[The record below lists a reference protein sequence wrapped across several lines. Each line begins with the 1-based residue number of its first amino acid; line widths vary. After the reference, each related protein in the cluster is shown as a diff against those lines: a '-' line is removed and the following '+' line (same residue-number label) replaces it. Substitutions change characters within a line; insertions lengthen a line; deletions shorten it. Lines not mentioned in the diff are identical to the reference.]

1 MSRTAEAADKTSVNA
16 QQRRRLHQY
25 KLSFYVV
32 TFGLQC
38 ADVVSDIQAEVTYF
52 VGGSRGGGGNGTDSF
67 ALRCL
72 LQDSGSQQLG
82 DVFNVCY
89 ALHAV
94 ASLLVSIIVLRR
106 VAALFQNL
114 QKRLTKKSAGSKK
127 AKRRSTTSS
136 AKLAKLATQRAATE
150 MAIGEENRTN
160 SGDGVS
166 RQHSPAA
173 HVNADQS
180 AFRHCRRRSCWIRSR
195 PRKSCSRT

>member
-1 MSRTAEAADKTSVNA
+1 MESDLPQTRRNSTRRGLVDMSRTAEAADKTSVNA

-25 KLSFYVV
+25 KLSFYIV

-72 LQDSGSQQLG
+72 LQDSGSRQLG

-89 ALHAV
+89 ALHGL
-94 ASLLVSIIVLRR
+94 ASILVSFLVLRR
-106 VAALFQNL
+106 VSALFQNL
-114 QKRLTKKSAGSKK
+114 YLRLQQKRLAKSAGSK
-127 AKRRSTTSS
+127 AKRQSTRSTTKQ
-136 AKLAKLATQRAATE
+136 ALQRAAME
-150 MAIGEENRTN
+150 MASSEADRAN

-166 RQHSPAA
+166 RQRPL
-173 HVNADQS
+173 
-180 AFRHCRRRSCWIRSR
+180 SR
-195 PRKSCSRT
+195 ARPCNY

>member
-1 MSRTAEAADKTSVNA
+1 MTSVNA
-16 QQRRRLHQY
+16 QRKRRLHQF
-25 KLSFYVV
+25 KFSFYVM
-32 TFGLQC
+32 TFCLQC
-38 ADVVSDIQAEVTYF
+38 IDLFSDIQAEVSYF
-52 VGGSRGGGGNGTDSF
+52 MYGTGGNGTDS
-67 ALRCL
+67 
-72 LQDSGSQQLG
+72 SGSEKQMG
-82 DVFNVCY
+82 DVFDVCY

-94 ASLLVSIIVLRR
+94 TSLLVSFIVLRR